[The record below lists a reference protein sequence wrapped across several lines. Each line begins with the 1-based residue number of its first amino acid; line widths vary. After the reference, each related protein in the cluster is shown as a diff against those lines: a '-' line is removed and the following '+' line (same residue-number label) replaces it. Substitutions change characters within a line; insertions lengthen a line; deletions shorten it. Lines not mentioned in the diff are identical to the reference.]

1 MNALLY
7 SQNAF
12 SNLSLKD
19 LSKIAQSSFDISLIF
34 NPAGLIQNFY
44 SGNANLN
51 KRLGSNIIGKNCNDI
66 TTGDSRQ
73 KLLALLKE
81 ASVSKLTK
89 FRPLT
94 LCSIN
99 KGDSLSM
106 LCSAIKGAGDGNI
119 VMLGRVIHDPL
130 RLKDIPPAVEK
141 KIIQKFVERDM
152 LALDAMDIIQD
163 GFVLCTPEGMILK
176 TNRIFRKLS
185 KTSNEGFLLGS
196 SIRQYLLTDVEKL
209 EKILLTLKNKSGC
222 QSFISS
228 MEDKSKKVKL
238 VDISVVSI
246 MKPKRC
252 IGLFIRVLNSRRTSN
267 TNIKN
272 KLVRSFEEL
281 SLLVGKKELK
291 DIVGESTDF
300 IEQLCIK
307 AALGLTK
314 DNRVAA
320 AQMLGLSRQ
329 SLYIKLKKYNIL
341 DLNIDLH

>member
-1 MNALLY
+1 
-7 SQNAF
+7 
-12 SNLSLKD
+12 
-19 LSKIAQSSFDISLIF
+19 
-34 NPAGLIQNFY
+34 
-44 SGNANLN
+44 
-51 KRLGSNIIGKNCNDI
+51 
-66 TTGDSRQ
+66 
-73 KLLALLKE
+73 
-81 ASVSKLTK
+81 
-89 FRPLT
+89 
-94 LCSIN
+94 
-99 KGDSLSM
+99 
-106 LCSAIKGAGDGNI
+106 
-119 VMLGRVIHDPL
+119 
-130 RLKDIPPAVEK
+130 
-141 KIIQKFVERDM
+141 
-152 LALDAMDIIQD
+152 
-163 GFVLCTPEGMILK
+163 
-176 TNRIFRKLS
+176 
-185 KTSNEGFLLGS
+185 
-196 SIRQYLLTDVEKL
+196 
-209 EKILLTLKNKSGC
+209 
-222 QSFISS
+222 